1 LLRSVAVHSSK
12 NMTKQTE
19 DIFGVAATAS
29 SSVDVAPSRFLA
41 TEKQSQR
48 AKMYAD
54 WNKRS
59 HGAGQLAP
67 TDGVIIVSYF
77 LPVILTK
84 SAAGAWSAAW
94 DKENLLTFQL
104 NARTSWIGSVRYQN
118 APIPV
123 EEEEA
128 VSNALAELSCY
139 PVFISQAHHFQF
151 YDIFCKQQVW
161 PVLHHIADV
170 YGPLNLNEISAKAQQ
185 GLWFVYSTVHK
196 IFMEKVVEHYQNR
209 DLIWI
214 HGFHLMLLPSFL
226 RRRLPVAKIGY
237 FFHTPFPSSEIWRT
251 ISRREELLLGILGA
265 DQIGFHL
272 YEYARHFLTNCQ
284 RLMGCGFDTQGSGKM
299 VIHVDGRE
307 VQLSCMHVG
316 VDVPHVDEVLA
327 SSAFASQMRA
337 WKERFGNKIVV
348 AGPRPFALSLSLLRH
363 MC

>member
-1 LLRSVAVHSSK
+1 
-12 NMTKQTE
+12 
-19 DIFGVAATAS
+19 
-29 SSVDVAPSRFLA
+29 
-41 TEKQSQR
+41 
-48 AKMYAD
+48 MYAD

-94 DKENLLTFQL
+94 EKENLLTFQL